1 MSAKWELVFTNA
13 SDFTKESI
21 ESKRKRFKTAD
32 KMNRNLEKM
41 KLEDL
46 IKEGLDTHRDN
57 TYKKASYDAAKA
69 EGKLWSKEQMRASKE
84 AKKAE
89 RQVKRLAK
97 KTA

>member
-1 MSAKWELVFTNA
+1 MLVILQ
-13 SDFTKESI
+13 KESI

-57 TYKKASYDAAKA
+57 TYKKARMMQLKLKA
-69 EGKLWSKEQMRASKE
+69 NYGSKEQKLASKE
-84 AKKAE
+84 AKE
-89 RQVKRLAK
+89 SRK
-97 KTA
+97 KS

>member
-57 TYKKASYDAAKA
+57 IPMQKVLARNDFTYCGIIYLENGD
-69 EGKLWSKEQMRASKE
+69 E
-84 AKKAE
+84 
-89 RQVKRLAK
+89 RLAFNK
-97 KTA
+97 CK